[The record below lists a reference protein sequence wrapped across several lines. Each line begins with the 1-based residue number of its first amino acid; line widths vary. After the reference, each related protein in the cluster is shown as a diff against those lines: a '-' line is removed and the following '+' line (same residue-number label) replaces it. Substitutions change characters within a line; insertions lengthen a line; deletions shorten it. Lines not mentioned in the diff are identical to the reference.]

1 MALVLALYLLLCVR
15 VTADI
20 CAGAAKGQ
28 IVFSADVGA
37 LAFHAQVSGWVKGRR
52 IQMRFPLPK
61 FKTKSDKKE
70 FRRRWLI
77 ARAVLHAADWEL
89 IALHVRQTYLLL
101 TGQAIC
107 TEAAARGIRGEA
119 DAKQRRKQALSDL
132 MAIQKDV
139 QKAASS
145 PKEPEEEEDD
155 LFPAL
160 SQTRRISVV
169 KPLEEAKPAAHRRR
183 KQAVFTVIQSDKQVQ

>member
-1 MALVLALYLLLCVR
+1 MEQKPAGGAIRLTNKTAIALRESARTARRAGVVVGAVLTAAIAAAAVWCGMRWLPAVPLL
-15 VTADI
+15 I
-20 CAGAAKGQ
+20 GAA
-28 IVFSADVGA
+28 VA
-37 LAFHAQVSGWVKGRR
+37 LDA
-52 IQMRFPLPK
+52 
-61 FKTKSDKKE
+61 
-70 FRRRWLI
+70 
-77 ARAVLHAADWEL
+77 L

-139 QKAASS
+139 QKASSS
-145 PKEPEEEEDD
+145 PKEPEEEDD